1 MKYTQFSIILLFIH
15 SFLCCFCCDTTIII
29 AHRGVSS
36 LAPENTIPAFQLG
49 IDLNVDYIELDV
61 QKSSDDSLMVIHDP
75 TVNGTTNYS
84 GLVSAYSY
92 SQLKQ
97 MDAGSWFS
105 NEYLGTEIPT
115 LYESLALA
123 QGKTKV
129 CVELK
134 ASNIE
139 SQAMQLIEDMGMIDD
154 VVIFS
159 FSLSQLQIVK
169 NINPN
174 IKVCFLSSIMTPG
187 DIDEALS
194 IDAEILGVG
203 QDPSV
208 ANIMAA
214 RNAGLEIWNYTV
226 NDARS
231 MLNKMSKGLTG
242 IITDNAHDLMAL
254 KGYMRNGGLLSTLAF

>member
-97 MDAGSWFS
+97 MDAG
-105 NEYLGTEIPT
+105 
-115 LYESLALA
+115 
-123 QGKTKV
+123 
-129 CVELK
+129 ELVFK
-134 ASNIE
+134 
-139 SQAMQLIEDMGMIDD
+139 
-154 VVIFS
+154 
-159 FSLSQLQIVK
+159 
-169 NINPN
+169 
-174 IKVCFLSSIMTPG
+174 
-187 DIDEALS
+187 
-194 IDAEILGVG
+194 
-203 QDPSV
+203 
-208 ANIMAA
+208 
-214 RNAGLEIWNYTV
+214 
-226 NDARS
+226 
-231 MLNKMSKGLTG
+231 
-242 IITDNAHDLMAL
+242 
-254 KGYMRNGGLLSTLAF
+254 